1 MSGNGVMAEVTG
13 NEGRWTFD
21 GALVRI
27 VPGNGRGVHRLR
39 RILGE
44 LEVPLEAVAGIA
56 YEPGKKGGVLR
67 VRLRQGADPL
77 VQAAG
82 NALDESSDP
91 YRLSLDRDAA
101 ALAEYFVDEVRN
113 TLQIEQIGTG
123 PVDRYLLPGP
133 SVPLRASGGE
143 GSVTFD
149 GETVRLDWSWM
160 AEGSKQKAGPKQ
172 FTLADVLK
180 VELHPSVGLDEG
192 HLRFH
197 MKDQGA
203 PPKPKHDPYC
213 LTLWGTKK
221 EGASAIAVA
230 AAVVAR
236 LPHPSAPPSDDV
248 PALPEAAAPEPAAAD
263 DHDVLL
269 RRLRELGD
277 LHKEGILTDEEF
289 ATAKQALLRRF

>member
-1 MSGNGVMAEVTG
+1 MAEVTG

-21 GALVRI
+21 GDLLRI

-67 VRLRQGADPL
+67 VRLRQGSDPL
-77 VQAAG
+77 LQAAG
-82 NALDESSDP
+82 NALDDSSDP
-91 YRLSLDRDAA
+91 YRLNLDKDAS

-113 TLQIEQIGTG
+113 ALQIERVGTG
-123 PVDRYLLPGP
+123 PVDRYLLAGP

-160 AEGSKQKAGPKQ
+160 AEQSKQKAGPRQ
-172 FTLADVLK
+172 FALADIVK

-197 MKDQGA
+197 VEDQPA
-203 PPKPKHDPYC
+203 PLKAKHDPYA
-213 LTLWGTKK
+213 LTLWGTRK

-236 LPHPSAPPSDDV
+236 LPHPSAPPPADV
-248 PALPEAAAPEPAAAD
+248 PALPEATAAEPEPSAPGD

-277 LHKEGILTDEEF
+277 LHREGILTEEEF

>member
-1 MSGNGVMAEVTG
+1 
-13 NEGRWTFD
+13 
-21 GALVRI
+21 LLRI

-77 VQAAG
+77 LQAAG
-82 NALDESSDP
+82 NALDDSSDP
-91 YRLSLDRDAA
+91 YRLNLDKDASS
-101 ALAEYFVDEVRN
+101 LAEYFVDEVRN
-113 TLQIEQIGTG
+113 ALQIERVGTG
-123 PVDRYLLPGP
+123 PVDRYLLAGPG
-133 SVPLRASGGE
+133 VPLRASGGE

-149 GETVRLDWSWM
+149 GETVRLDWGWM
-160 AEGSKQKAGPKQ
+160 AESAKQKAGPTQ
-172 FTLADVLK
+172 FALADIVK

-197 MKDQGA
+197 VEGRPA
-203 PPKPKHDPYC
+203 PLKAKHDPYA
-213 LTLWGTKK
+213 LTLWGTRK
-221 EGASAIAVA
+221 ESASAIAVA

-236 LPHPSAPPSDDV
+236 LPHPSDPPPADV
-248 PALPEAAAPEPAAAD
+248 PALPEATAAEPEPSAPGD

>member
-1 MSGNGVMAEVTG
+1 MAEVTG
-13 NEGRWTFD
+13 SEGRWTFD
-21 GALVRI
+21 GDLVRI

-44 LEVPLEAVAGIA
+44 IEVPLEAVAGIA
-56 YEPGKKGGVLR
+56 FEPGKKGGVLR

-77 VQAAG
+77 LQAAG
-82 NALDESSDP
+82 NALDDSSDP
-91 YRLSLDRDAA
+91 YRLNLDKDAA
-101 ALAEYFVDEVRN
+101 SLAEYFVDEVRN
-113 TLQIEQIGTG
+113 ALQIERVGSG
-123 PVDRYLLPGP
+123 PVDRYLLAGP
-133 SVPLRASGGE
+133 VVPLRASGGE

-149 GETVRLDWSWM
+149 GETIRLDWGWM
-160 AEGSKQKAGPKQ
+160 AEHAKQKAGPRQ
-172 FTLADVLK
+172 FTLADVVK

-192 HLRFH
+192 HLRFRV
-197 MKDQGA
+197 KDQPS
-203 PPKPKHDPYC
+203 PPKPKHDPYS
-213 LTLWGTKK
+213 LTLWGTRK

-236 LPHPSAPPSDDV
+236 LPHPSAPAPADV
-248 PALPEAAAPEPAAAD
+248 PALPEAATEPEPSTPGD

-269 RRLRELGD
+269 RRLRELGE

>member
-1 MSGNGVMAEVTG
+1 MAEVTG
-13 NEGRWTFD
+13 SEGRWTFD
-21 GALVRI
+21 GDLLRI

-77 VQAAG
+77 LQAAG
-82 NALDESSDP
+82 NALDDSSDP
-91 YRLSLDRDAA
+91 YRLNLDKDASS
-101 ALAEYFVDEVRN
+101 LAEYFVDEVRN
-113 TLQIEQIGTG
+113 ALQIERVGTG
-123 PVDRYLLPGP
+123 PVDRYLLAGP

-149 GETVRLDWSWM
+149 GETVRLDWGWM
-160 AEGSKQKAGPKQ
+160 AESAKQKAGPTQ
-172 FTLADVLK
+172 FALADIVK

-197 MKDQGA
+197 VEGRPA
-203 PPKPKHDPYC
+203 PLKAKHDPYA
-213 LTLWGTKK
+213 LTLWGTRK

-236 LPHPSAPPSDDV
+236 LPHPSAPPPADV
-248 PALPEAAAPEPAAAD
+248 PALPEAAAAEPEPSAPGD

>member
-1 MSGNGVMAEVTG
+1 MAEVTG
-13 NEGRWTFD
+13 SEGRWTFD
-21 GALVRI
+21 GDLLRI

-44 LEVPLEAVAGIA
+44 LEVPVEAVAGIA

-77 VQAAG
+77 LQAAG
-82 NALDESSDP
+82 NALDDASDP
-91 YRLSLDRDAA
+91 YRLHVDKDVSS
-101 ALAEYFVDEVRN
+101 LAEYFVDEVRN
-113 TLQIEQIGTG
+113 ALQIERVATG

-160 AEGSKQKAGPKQ
+160 AEHAKQKAGPKQ
-172 FTLADVLK
+172 FTLVDVVK

-197 MKDQGA
+197 LKDQPA
-203 PPKPKHDPYC
+203 PPKAKHDPYC
-213 LTLWGTKK
+213 LTLWGTRK
-221 EGASAIAVA
+221 EGAAAIAVA

-236 LPHPSAPPSDDV
+236 LPHPGAPPAEDV
-248 PALPEAAAPEPAAAD
+248 PALPAGGASAGPEPSGSAD

-277 LHKEGILTDEEF
+277 LHREGILTEEEF

>member
-1 MSGNGVMAEVTG
+1 MAEVTG
-13 NEGRWTFD
+13 SEGRWTFD
-21 GALVRI
+21 GDLLRI

-44 LEVPLEAVAGIA
+44 LEVPLEALAGIA
-56 YEPGKKGGVLR
+56 FEPGRKSGVLR

-82 NALDESSDP
+82 NALDDSSDP
-91 YRLSLDRDAA
+91 YRLNLTKDASS
-101 ALAEYFVDEVRN
+101 LAEYFVDEVRDA
-113 TLQIEQIGTG
+113 LQIEQVGTG
-123 PVDRYLLPGP
+123 PVDRWLLAGPG
-133 SVPLRASGGE
+133 VPLRASGGE

-160 AEGSKQKAGPKQ
+160 AEHAKQKAGPKQ
-172 FTLADVLK
+172 FTLAEIAK

-197 MKDQGA
+197 IKDGPV

-221 EGASAIAVA
+221 EGAAAIAVA

-236 LPHPSAPPSDDV
+236 LPHPSAPPPADV
-248 PALPEAAAPEPAAAD
+248 PALPEAAAAAEPEPQASGD

-277 LHKEGILTDEEF
+277 LHKEGILTEEEF